1 MKPFRDQKHGRSRAL
16 FSGRFIYQVLA
27 TGTLTLFLLI
37 LSVCFLFYR
46 FFSGHTESE
55 TISYIAATLKQ
66 ADNGLAMM
74 FGSLQS
80 EGEMILSSDAVAGM
94 LVDTWNVDPAFSYET
109 AGQMKHLCRTNEL
122 ANEISLY
129 LIKDDVVLTS
139 QSECGPLSEY
149 SMERQQLL
157 SGSETGVVCKNGG
170 LYLLLQYPRQEPMAR
185 MVIRLNES
193 VLRRSLLNETSSIYV
208 FDRDLQ
214 PLFTSIHYPTD
225 LKVSRVVQKTPQV
238 FACTSATGD
247 YLVAYRS
254 LNTQLVYLCRSA
266 DYSSRQ
272 TRLSSLRQILPA
284 VLLLLFGAA
293 AYSYALF
300 RFICGPIQRML
311 DLILHSA
318 PAAGQNS
325 KNLKELLR
333 SLSSSL
339 QDISQRDQRIS
350 EAASTVAPQLLER
363 LFRRIL
369 FEGLQSPEVIER
381 ELLPIRGAFPQ
392 EQPYMVACISL
403 WYAGKKQTEND
414 LRQIHLIYLQEL
426 CRRYWA
432 NVCPAVILTDSEGR
446 LVLVLSCTEGS
457 GALQQRFEEFLHE
470 MEKITASL
478 SFRPVAGRSEALSGL
493 SQMAALYAEAVQML
507 NRALYALNSSRGQ
520 SVSATALPAPW
531 RRYLRDVQDAA
542 LKGQQHEAQQA
553 CRALADALQQAEDP
567 AAALAEVH
575 EALCRRVEIVTGKP
589 AMLPAALQAENT
601 QLFLEKAV
609 SVLVQNSRECQMDY
623 LEAAQACIAE
633 AYADASLSLDEV
645 SRRVG
650 ISGPY
655 LSSLFTTLTEEH
667 FLDYLNR
674 YRIER
679 ACELLKNTNLSIAE
693 VGFQV
698 GFNSSSSFIRV
709 FKKYRQV
716 PPGSYRSEKRK

>member
-1 MKPFRDQKHGRSRAL
+1 
-16 FSGRFIYQVLA
+16 
-27 TGTLTLFLLI
+27 
-37 LSVCFLFYR
+37 
-46 FFSGHTESE
+46 
-55 TISYIAATLKQ
+55 
-66 ADNGLAMM
+66 
-74 FGSLQS
+74 
-80 EGEMILSSDAVAGM
+80 
-94 LVDTWNVDPAFSYET
+94 
-109 AGQMKHLCRTNEL
+109 
-122 ANEISLY
+122 
-129 LIKDDVVLTS
+129 
-139 QSECGPLSEY
+139 
-149 SMERQQLL
+149 
-157 SGSETGVVCKNGG
+157 
-170 LYLLLQYPRQEPMAR
+170 
-185 MVIRLNES
+185 
-193 VLRRSLLNETSSIYV
+193 
-208 FDRDLQ
+208 
-214 PLFTSIHYPTD
+214 
-225 LKVSRVVQKTPQV
+225 
-238 FACTSATGD
+238 
-247 YLVAYRS
+247 
-254 LNTQLVYLCRSA
+254 
-266 DYSSRQ
+266 
-272 TRLSSLRQILPA
+272 
-284 VLLLLFGAA
+284 
-293 AYSYALF
+293 
-300 RFICGPIQRML
+300 
-311 DLILHSA
+311 
-318 PAAGQNS
+318 
-325 KNLKELLR
+325 
-333 SLSSSL
+333 
-339 QDISQRDQRIS
+339 
-350 EAASTVAPQLLER
+350 
-363 LFRRIL
+363 
-369 FEGLQSPEVIER
+369 
-381 ELLPIRGAFPQ
+381 
-392 EQPYMVACISL
+392 MVACISL

-470 MEKITASL
+470 MEKTTASL

-493 SQMAALYAEAVQML
+493 SQMAALYVEAVQML
-507 NRALYALNSSRGQ
+507 NRALYALNSSHGQ